1 MAFLDFEISVP
12 LFPAEKNLQS
22 LQQDFTSLSEIGD
35 PDVTVLLQIL
45 NCGSISK
52 ILLSLL
58 RALTRG
64 KSSIP

>member
-35 PDVTVLLQIL
+35 PDVTVLVTNSQ
-45 NCGSISK
+45 
-52 ILLSLL
+52 L
-58 RALTRG
+58 RKHKQNPTVPA
-64 KSSIP
+64 

>member
-35 PDVTVLLQIL
+35 PDVTVLVT
-45 NCGSISK
+45 N
-52 ILLSLL
+52 SLL
-58 RALTRG
+58 RKHKQNPTVPA
-64 KSSIP
+64 